1 MRFGSS
7 HLSILN
13 CIYKIKER
21 KVKFNAALTGGLLKL
36 GNLRA
41 LSTCHIDECDDK
53 RQKVWLAF
61 LECVPMRPRIS
72 PGGPDGASIRKQYK
86 PTVANFS

>member
-7 HLSILN
+7 HVSILN

-21 KVKFNAALTGGLLKL
+21 TVKFNAALT

-53 RQKVWLAF
+53 RQKVWLAV
-61 LECVPMRPRIS
+61 LECAPMRPRIS
-72 PGGPDGASIRKQYK
+72 PSDPDGASIRKQY
-86 PTVANFS
+86 

>member
-1 MRFGSS
+1 LRFGSS
-7 HLSILN
+7 HVSLLN

-21 KVKFNAALTGGLLKL
+21 RVKFNAELTGG
-36 GNLRA
+36 LRA

-61 LECVPMRPRIS
+61 LECDPMRPRIS